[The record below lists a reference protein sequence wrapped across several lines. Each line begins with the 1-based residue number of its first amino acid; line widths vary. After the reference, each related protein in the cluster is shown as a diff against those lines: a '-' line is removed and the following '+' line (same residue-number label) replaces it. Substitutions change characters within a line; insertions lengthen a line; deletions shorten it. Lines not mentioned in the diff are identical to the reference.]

1 MQDNAHFVL
10 ECGQKLIRQSFIQN
24 HRTLL
29 ISTVLVIDPS
39 LTVYRFI
46 YRFYDLFD
54 TYKYTVISKY

>member
-10 ECGQKLIRQSFIQN
+10 ERRQKLIQQSFIQN

-29 ISTVLVIDPS
+29 ISTVLVIGPS
-39 LTVYRFI
+39 MTVYRLI

-54 TYKYTVISKY
+54 TYK